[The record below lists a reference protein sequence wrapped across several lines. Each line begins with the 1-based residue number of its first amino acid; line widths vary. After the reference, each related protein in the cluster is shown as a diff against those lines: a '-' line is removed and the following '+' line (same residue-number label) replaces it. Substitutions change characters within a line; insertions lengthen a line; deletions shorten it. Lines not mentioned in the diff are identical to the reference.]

1 MTLDEK
7 EIINN
12 FKVNLSKKDKSI
24 AIVGLGYVG
33 LPLAVQFASTSR
45 CLKTDKRL
53 NRKIYGFD
61 INSERINSLKKGV
74 DKTKE
79 ISKKEVKDAYEI
91 RSLIE
96 LRALDLFFD
105 EMSKKEIG
113 LIIKKTKRLI
123 STKKRKKHSEIDIFK
138 ERIDL
143 DHHLHRYIVSKMD
156 NKIISEFH
164 RNTESISLLARI
176 SLPPHYHIQGQAM
189 FEHLEI
195 LNAIL
200 NNNKSVAKKAL
211 TSHLRQ
217 AANRAMSSIKE

>member
-1 MTLDEK
+1 MEQNSKESLRSVAQSKFLDGLLNFQLKPGKLLSQREIAQ
-7 EIINN
+7 IINCSIPSVREAL
-12 FKVNLSKKDKSI
+12 KILESKG
-24 AIVGLGYVG
+24 IVKLI
-33 LPLAVQFASTSR
+33 PQR
-45 CLKTDKRL
+45 
-53 NRKIYGFD
+53 
-61 INSERINSLKKGV
+61 GV
-74 DKTKE
+74 LIKE

-211 TSHLRQ
+211 NNHLKQ